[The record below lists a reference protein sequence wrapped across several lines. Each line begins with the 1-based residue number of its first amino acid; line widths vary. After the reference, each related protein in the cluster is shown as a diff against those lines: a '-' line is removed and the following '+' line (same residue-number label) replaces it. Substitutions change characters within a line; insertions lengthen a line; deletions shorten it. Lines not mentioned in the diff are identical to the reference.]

1 MTKPVVYSFYYANL
15 LKMALNTGKSA
26 KLKFGVG
33 VDYSLKALLML
44 AERYPG
50 TQPVRV
56 EEIAETQNIPE
67 NYLRRLLIEL
77 KRSGLV
83 ASQKGPSGG
92 YLLAR
97 PPAKITMADVVQVI
111 EGDYVPVEC
120 LEEGTGNALCQR
132 SDGCAMR
139 AGWREVRDSV
149 NSILARTTLQA
160 LSERRKSAIHFQ
172 I

>member
-1 MTKPVVYSFYYANL
+1 M
-15 LKMALNTGKSA
+15 
-26 KLKFGVG
+26 KFGVG
-33 VDYSLKALLML
+33 VDYCLKALILL
-44 AERYPG
+44 AERYPS
-50 TQPVRV
+50 TQPQRV
-56 EEIAETQNIPE
+56 EEIAAIQNIPE

-139 AGWREVRDSV
+139 EVWREVRDSV